1 MKIAI
6 FGATGN
12 IGKVIA
18 QEALSRGHSVTGL
31 VRHPERGDTA
41 KLNLTFQKADVAN
54 ADNVAVAVA
63 GHDAV
68 VSAYAPDF
76 SNPST
81 LVDVAN
87 SLLKGLQTAKV
98 KRLLIVG
105 GAGSLEVAPG
115 VQLLDTPEFPADWR
129 PLASAHGDA
138 LKACRQNNALDW
150 TYFSPA
156 AMIAPGSRTGVFRL
170 GDDNRLLVDSQGNS
184 NISIEDFALAL
195 VNEIETPRF
204 IHKRVTVAY

>member
-12 IGKVIA
+12 IGRVIA
-18 QEALSRGHSVTGL
+18 QEALTRGHSVTGL
-31 VRHPERGDTA
+31 VRRPERGDTA
-41 KLNLTFQKADVAN
+41 HVNLIFRQADVLN
-54 ADNVAVAVA
+54 ADHVAVAVA

-81 LVDVAN
+81 LTTAAN
-87 SLLKGLQTAKV
+87 ALFKGLQTAKV
-98 KRLLIVG
+98 KRLVVVG
-105 GAGSLEVAPG
+105 GAGSLEVEPG
-115 VQLLDTPEFPADWR
+115 LQLMDGPQFPPDWR

-138 LKACRQNNALDW
+138 LKVYRQNKTLDW

-156 AMIAPGSRTGVFRL
+156 DRIASGERTGVFRL
-170 GDDNRLLVDSQGNS
+170 GDDNRLLVDAQGVS
-184 NISIEDFALAL
+184 AISIEDFAMAL
-195 VNEIETPRF
+195 VNEIETPRYV
-204 IHKRVTVAY
+204 HKRVTVAY

>member
-31 VRHPERGDTA
+31 VRRPERGEAD
-41 KLNLTFQKADVAN
+41 KLNLSFRQADVLN
-54 ADNVAVAVA
+54 ADHVAVAVA
-63 GHDAV
+63 GHDVV

-76 SNPST
+76 SAPET
-81 LVDVAN
+81 LIVAAN
-87 SLLKGLQTAKV
+87 ALLKGLQTAKV

-105 GAGSLEVAPG
+105 GAGSLEVQPG
-115 VQLLDTPEFPADWR
+115 LQLLDTPQFPPDWR
-129 PLASAHGDA
+129 PLASAHGEA
-138 LKACRQNNALDW
+138 LKVYRQNTALDW

-156 AMIAPGSRTGVFRL
+156 AMIASGERTGAFRL
-170 GDDNRLLVDSQGNS
+170 GDDNRLLTDAQGNS
-184 NISIEDFALAL
+184 SISIEDFSIAL
-195 VNEIETPRF
+195 VNEIETPRY